1 MFIFILIFKL
11 SKKSTFLKGNC
22 LLYSQINCLCHLA
35 VIILVDKVHVKP
47 PQGGENPI
55 VVVNFVFVECKKS
68 FLPATMTLP
77 HNSTMF
83 TGIKKE
89 KKKER
94 KKISAMEIYISY
106 YCLLKYVRKKLCQ
119 RLSSESPERNL
130 SAVLMTNVHHSES
143 HYSIQIN
150 GVKSTNIFY

>member
-1 MFIFILIFKL
+1 MKE
-11 SKKSTFLKGNC
+11 NC

-47 PQGGENPI
+47 PQGGKNPI

-77 HNSTMF
+77 HSSTMF

-89 KKKER
+89 KKKG
-94 KKISAMEIYISY
+94 KKKNI
-106 YCLLKYVRKKLCQ
+106 CNGNLHQLLMFIKICQKK
-119 RLSSESPERNL
+119 SSVKGFPVNL
-130 SAVLMTNVHHSES
+130 LRGT
-143 HYSIQIN
+143 
-150 GVKSTNIFY
+150 FLLF